1 MSTGLIIAIVVVVL
15 IIIALVAF
23 VLPRSKAK
31 TQERKLVQRRGE
43 VADAHRGEAEQRLAR
58 AEYAENQAKRERA
71 EADLHES
78 RAKIHEQGMAD
89 EDLDGERQRL
99 ADRDPEVR
107 DPQTPRER

>member
-15 IIIALVAF
+15 IVIALVAF
-23 VLPRSKAK
+23 VLPRSRARSE
-31 TQERKLVQRRGE
+31 ERKLVQRRGE

-78 RAKIHEQGMAD
+78 RANLHDRGMAD
-89 EDLDGERQRL
+89 DELDVERERL
-99 ADRDPEVR
+99 AGRDPEVR
-107 DPQTPRER
+107 DPDVPPQR